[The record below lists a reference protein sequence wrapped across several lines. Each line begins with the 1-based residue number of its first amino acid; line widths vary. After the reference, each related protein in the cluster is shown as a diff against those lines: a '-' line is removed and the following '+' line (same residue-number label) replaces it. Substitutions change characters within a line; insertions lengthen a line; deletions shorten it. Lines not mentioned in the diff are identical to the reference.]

1 LIKKRVLRGI
11 TICLLL
17 LFTAVK
23 ADDHALLTFAV
34 PEDKLDERSNF
45 PIKLLNAIVAE
56 QNAELTI
63 KSLPIE
69 ATQYRVIHLLK
80 KGYIDI
86 AWFAANN
93 ERLKQFH
100 AVEIPIAK
108 GLLGYRM
115 LLVHD
120 ANGLA
125 YTPITHI
132 EQLRSYTFV
141 QGIGWPDNQILSYHD
156 LDLLTVSDYHRM
168 FKLVDMG
175 RVDMFPRSIIEV
187 WQELDAH
194 RELNLTVNDSIVL
207 HYPLAQY
214 FFFRK
219 ENQHQADIV
228 RKGFEKLIASGEY
241 DVLFTAHFAPILR
254 RSNLAVKQII
264 ELENPYFKISEQQRR
279 YFYGL
284 NQTESHPNSSLA
296 KLTESNND
304 KMNINSKLP

>member
-1 LIKKRVLRGI
+1 MINKRVLQSL
-11 TICLLL
+11 TISLLL
-17 LFTAVK
+17 LFTTVK
-23 ADDHALLTFAV
+23 ADNHALLTFAV
-34 PEDKLDERSNF
+34 PEDKLDERSDF

-56 QNAELTI
+56 QNAELSI
-63 KSLPIE
+63 KALPIE

-80 KGYIDI
+80 KGFIDI

-93 ERLKQFH
+93 ERIEQFH
-100 AVEIPIAK
+100 AIEIPIAK

-115 LLVHD
+115 LLVHE

-125 YTPITHI
+125 YTPITKI

-141 QGIGWPDNQILSYHD
+141 QGIGWPDNQILSYHE

-175 RVDMFPRSIIEV
+175 RIDMFPRSIIEV
-187 WQELDAH
+187 WNELDAH
-194 RELNLTVNDSIVL
+194 RELSVTVNDSIVL

-228 RKGFEKLIASGEY
+228 RQGFEKLIASGAY
-241 DVLFTAHFAPILR
+241 DVMFTAHFAPILR
-254 RSNLAVKQII
+254 RSNLAAKQVI
-264 ELENPYFKISEQQRR
+264 ELNNPFFEIPEALRA
-279 YFYGL
+279 YFYSQDDSDTGHAMAS
-284 NQTESHPNSSLA
+284 NRATA
-296 KLTESNND
+296 KD
-304 KMNINSKLP
+304 SKLADL